1 MRRGQEG
8 DGCGAGGSAEREA
21 SVTALL
27 ETLRP
32 APPQACVDLPQL
44 LAEAAGVG
52 APGSPG
58 PVLAA
63 LLDHVRSG
71 ACFHALPTPQYF
83 VDFMF
88 RQHSSENPNITLDG
102 EA

>member
-1 MRRGQEG
+1 MT
-8 DGCGAGGSAEREA
+8 GCED
-21 SVTALL
+21 
-27 ETLRP
+27 
-32 APPQACVDLPQL
+32 C
-44 LAEAAGVG
+44 
-52 APGSPG
+52 
-58 PVLAA
+58 LAA

-83 VDFMF
+83 VDFVF